1 MIIKPSI
8 TIFGLGR
15 VGGVLRKSFT
25 EADYQIRS
33 VFKRDSF
40 PESTDDLGDL
50 IFLCIQDGEIETLTN
65 KLSDSFSSFSDKVI
79 IHCSGTL
86 GSAIL
91 KPFKNKGAKTASFH
105 PLKAIAQNDDSLEK
119 VWFDI
124 EGDTEALTE
133 LEKIAKDFKANSF
146 EVKPEAKPL
155 LHAAAV
161 VSSNYLV
168 TLMKLAT
175 DIAEVGGI
183 GKEVALQALLPLTES
198 SICNVKEKGFENA
211 LTGPVARGDIKTVDE
226 HLKQLKD
233 KPDLLNLYKAL
244 GYKTISLAKNLNQN
258 QVRELKQL
266 LK

>member
-91 KPFKNKGAKTASFH
+91 KPFRK
-105 PLKAIAQNDDSLEK
+105 
-119 VWFDI
+119 
-124 EGDTEALTE
+124 
-133 LEKIAKDFKANSF
+133 
-146 EVKPEAKPL
+146 
-155 LHAAAV
+155 
-161 VSSNYLV
+161 SNYLV